1 MKAESLLGEALNQRA
16 HVCAASPAPPTA
28 GHVHPVPMPRTA
40 LALLGLSLVL
50 LSQRGSSLRS
60 RFQGAAL
67 KPAFKH
73 TGSERVFSLLSL
85 CYANGTNSRF
95 VCFKPGGSWA
105 LTVGSVKLLPG
116 TFEARALFSPRGRA
130 QVRVTAC
137 GLQGSASSPSQRRSL
152 EVLCALFWAEKKS
165 MK

>member
-1 MKAESLLGEALNQRA
+1 MCCLTRA
-16 HVCAASPAPPTA
+16 STGAGGFIPPAAGPVCPL
-28 GHVHPVPMPRTA
+28 PMPRTA

-130 QVRVTAC
+130 QVNVTAC
-137 GLQGSASSPSQRRSL
+137 GLQGSASSASQRRSL